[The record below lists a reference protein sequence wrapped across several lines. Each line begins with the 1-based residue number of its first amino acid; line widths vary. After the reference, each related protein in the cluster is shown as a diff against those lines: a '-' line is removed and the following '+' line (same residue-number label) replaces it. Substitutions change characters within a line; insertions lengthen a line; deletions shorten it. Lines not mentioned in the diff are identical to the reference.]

1 MKKNLLK
8 KHQQKNVPVLEVQH
22 KGFIWESNAIGN
34 YFASIGTNKNLRGEG
49 FHASQVDQIIELVSS
64 KGGPIH
70 PLILSAYGVKKITK
84 PELKDAEAAI
94 HYLNTILD
102 NILTHETF
110 LVGNSITLADL
121 LVFSRYRPLF
131 EKVWEPEERVKVPK
145 SILRW
150 FNTIS
155 QQEEVIEVLGKIKL
169 KEKVEKK
176 LKVNLI

>member
-1 MKKNLLK
+1 MLLEIILLLLE
-8 KHQQKNVPVLEVQH
+8 QK
-22 KGFIWESNAIGN
+22 
-34 YFASIGTNKNLRGEG
+34 KNLRGEG
-49 FHASQVDQIIELVSS
+49 FHASQVDQIIELVSL
-64 KGGPIH
+64 KWGPIH
-70 PLILSAYGVKKITK
+70 PLILSGYGVKKLTK
-84 PELKDAEAAI
+84 PEVKEAETALLF
-94 HYLNTILD
+94 LNTFLD
-102 NILTHETF
+102 GILTNETF

-169 KEKVEKK
+169 KEKLEKK
-176 LKVNLI
+176 N